1 VSSPEENGT
10 GQQGTGRRVTN
21 GISGLT
27 REAAYANVQKEG
39 KQFAADSFQDQHQE
53 RNRTVLLKTEIRNG
67 GNSMVQFGT
76 GGWRAV
82 IGDGFT
88 KSNIRLIAAALARR
102 MKREGCAEEGIC
114 VGYDRRFLSREALIW
129 FCEALAG
136 EGVTV
141 FFVNMSCPTP
151 QIMFTVKDRKLPYG
165 AMVTASHNP
174 AIWNG
179 IKLFTAGGRDAAKEV
194 TESIQDEANS
204 LRDEDIREMGFEEAR
219 QAGRIRIIDP
229 RDAYLDSILK
239 QVNTEAIR
247 KRRLRIVLDP
257 MFGVSLTGL
266 LTILYTSRCD
276 IDVIN
281 DRHDAFFGRH
291 LPAPNPDTL
300 VDLQYAVKEHRADV
314 GIATDGDADRLGII
328 DEKGNYITANEML
341 SLLYSYLLEQK
352 GWKGAAVRNIATTH
366 MLDRI
371 AEAHGETCVEVPV
384 GFKHISAAM
393 EEYQALIGGESS
405 GGLTVRGHIMGK
417 DGLYAAS
424 LLVEMLSVSGKKL
437 SELVQDLYDRY
448 GEMHSAEY
456 DWALTPE
463 KKEEI
468 HHLMMTERKLPDF
481 GKPAE
486 KVSYLDGC
494 KVYFRDGWVILR
506 FSGTEP
512 RIRIFAEAPT
522 TAQADELVHRMAA
535 FVGLG

>member
-1 VSSPEENGT
+1 M
-10 GQQGTGRRVTN
+10 
-21 GISGLT
+21 I
-27 REAAYANVQKEG
+27 
-39 KQFAADSFQDQHQE
+39 
-53 RNRTVLLKTEIRNG
+53 
-67 GNSMVQFGT
+67 QFGT

-88 KSNIRLIAAALARR
+88 KENIRLIAAALARR
-102 MKREGCAEEGIC
+102 MKQEGCAEEGIC

-129 FCEALAG
+129 FCEVLAG
-136 EGVTV
+136 EGIRI

-151 QIMFTVKDRKLPYG
+151 QIMFTVKERKLPYG

-179 IKLFTAGGRDAAKEV
+179 IKLFTAGGRDAAQEV
-194 TESIQDEANS
+194 TEAIQEEANR
-204 LRDEDIREMGFEEAR
+204 LAAEEIRSTDFEQAREA
-219 QAGRIRIIDP
+219 GIIRVIDP
-229 RDAYLDSILK
+229 RDAYLDSILR

-266 LTILYTSRCD
+266 QTILYTSRCD

-291 LPAPNPDTL
+291 LPAPNPETL
-300 VDLQYAVKEHRADV
+300 VDLQYAVREHRADV
-314 GIATDGDADRLGII
+314 GIATDGDADRLG
-328 DEKGNYITANEML
+328 
-341 SLLYSYLLEQK
+341 
-352 GWKGAAVRNIATTH
+352 WKGPAVRNIATTH
-366 MLDRI
+366 LLDRI
-371 AEAHGETCVEVPV
+371 AEAHGEKCFEVPV
-384 GFKHISAAM
+384 GFKHISAGM
-393 EEYQALIGGESS
+393 EEHEALIGGESS
-405 GGLTVRGHIMGK
+405 GGLTVRGHIAGK

-456 DWALTPE
+456 DWALTEE

-468 HHLMMTERKLPDF
+468 RHLMMTEKKLPDF
-481 GKPAE
+481 GKTFE
-486 KVSYLDGC
+486 KVSYMDGC
-494 KVYFRDGWVILR
+494 KVYFSDGWVILR

-522 TAQADELVHRMAA
+522 VRQADELVRSMAD
-535 FVGLG
+535 FVGLP

>member
-1 VSSPEENGT
+1 M
-10 GQQGTGRRVTN
+10 
-21 GISGLT
+21 I
-27 REAAYANVQKEG
+27 
-39 KQFAADSFQDQHQE
+39 
-53 RNRTVLLKTEIRNG
+53 
-67 GNSMVQFGT
+67 QFGT

-88 KSNIRLIAAALARR
+88 RENIRRVAAALARR
-102 MKREGCAEEGIC
+102 MKEEGCAEQGLC
-114 VGYDRRFLSREALIW
+114 AGYDRRFLSREALIW
-129 FCEALAG
+129 FCEVLAG

-141 FFVNMSCPTP
+141 WFVNMSCPTP
-151 QIMFTVKDRKLPYG
+151 QIMFTVKERKLPYG

-179 IKLFTAGGRDAAKEV
+179 IKLFTAGGRDAAQDV
-194 TESIQDEANS
+194 TEAIQAAANA
-204 LRDEDIREMGFEEAR
+204 LEDGEIRSVEFEEAKA
-219 QAGRIRIIDP
+219 AGMIRIIDP

-239 QVNTEAIR
+239 QVDTDAIR

-266 LTILYTSRCD
+266 QTILYTSRCD
-276 IDVIN
+276 VDVIN

-328 DEKGNYITANEML
+328 DEKGNYITANETL
-341 SLLYSYLLEQK
+341 ALLYSYLLEQK
-352 GWKGAAVRNIATTH
+352 GWKGPAVRNIATTH
-366 MLDRI
+366 LLDRI
-371 AEAHGETCVEVPV
+371 AEAHGEKCVEVPV
-384 GFKHISAAM
+384 GFKHISAGM
-393 EEYQALIGGESS
+393 EEYNALIGGESS
-405 GGLTVRGHIMGK
+405 GGLTVRGHIAGK

-456 DWALTPE
+456 DWALTEE

-468 HHLMMTERKLPDF
+468 RHLVMTEKKLPDF
-481 GKPAE
+481 GKPFE
-486 KVSYLDGC
+486 KVSYMDGC
-494 KVYFRDGWVILR
+494 KVYFTDGWAILR

-512 RIRIFAEAPT
+512 RVRIFAEAPT
-522 TAQADELVHRMAA
+522 VPQADELVRCLAD
-535 FVGLG
+535 FVGLP

>member
-1 VSSPEENGT
+1 M
-10 GQQGTGRRVTN
+10 
-21 GISGLT
+21 I
-27 REAAYANVQKEG
+27 
-39 KQFAADSFQDQHQE
+39 
-53 RNRTVLLKTEIRNG
+53 
-67 GNSMVQFGT
+67 QFGT

-88 KSNIRLIAAALARR
+88 RENIRRVAAALARR
-102 MKREGCAEEGIC
+102 MKAEGCAEQGLC
-114 VGYDRRFLSREALIW
+114 AGYDRRFLSREALIW
-129 FCEALAG
+129 FCEVLAG

-141 FFVNMSCPTP
+141 WFVNMSCPTP
-151 QIMFTVKDRKLPYG
+151 QIMFTVKERKLPYG

-179 IKLFTAGGRDAAKEV
+179 IKLFTAGGRDAAQDV
-194 TESIQDEANS
+194 TEAIQAAANA
-204 LRDEDIREMGFEEAR
+204 LEDGEIRSVEFEEAKA
-219 QAGRIRIIDP
+219 AGMIRIIDP

-239 QVNTEAIR
+239 QVDTDAIR

-266 LTILYTSRCD
+266 QTILYTSRCD
-276 IDVIN
+276 VDVIN

-328 DEKGNYITANEML
+328 DEKGNYITANETL
-341 SLLYSYLLEQK
+341 ALLYSYLLEQK
-352 GWKGAAVRNIATTH
+352 GWKGPAVRNIATTH
-366 MLDRI
+366 LLDRI
-371 AEAHGETCVEVPV
+371 AEAHGEKCVEVPV
-384 GFKHISAAM
+384 GFKHISAGM
-393 EEYQALIGGESS
+393 EEYNALIGGESS
-405 GGLTVRGHIMGK
+405 GGLTVRGHIAGK

-456 DWALTPE
+456 DWALTEE

-468 HHLMMTERKLPDF
+468 RHLVMTEKKLPDF
-481 GKPAE
+481 GKPFE
-486 KVSYLDGC
+486 KVSYMDGC
-494 KVYFRDGWVILR
+494 KVYFTDGWAILR

-512 RIRIFAEAPT
+512 RVRIFAEAPT
-522 TAQADELVHRMAA
+522 VPQADELVRRMAD
-535 FVGLG
+535 FVGLP

>member
-1 VSSPEENGT
+1 M
-10 GQQGTGRRVTN
+10 
-21 GISGLT
+21 I
-27 REAAYANVQKEG
+27 
-39 KQFAADSFQDQHQE
+39 
-53 RNRTVLLKTEIRNG
+53 
-67 GNSMVQFGT
+67 QFGT

-88 KSNIRLIAAALARR
+88 RENIRLVASALARR
-102 MKREGCAEEGIC
+102 MKREGVAEEGIC
-114 VGYDRRFLSREALIW
+114 AGYDRRFLSKEALTW
-129 FCEALAG
+129 FCEVLAG
-136 EGVTV
+136 EGVRV
-141 FFVNMSCPTP
+141 YFVNMSCPTP
-151 QIMFTVKDRKLPYG
+151 QIMFAVKEKKLPYG

-179 IKLFTAGGRDAAKEV
+179 IKLFTSGGRDAAQDV
-194 TESIQDEANS
+194 TEAIQEEANRIAPEEI
-204 LRDEDIREMGFEEAR
+204 RDMDFEEAK
-219 QAGRIRIIDP
+219 AVGLIEIYDP
-229 RDAYLDSILK
+229 RDTYLDSILK

-247 KRRLRIVLDP
+247 RRRLRIVLDP

-266 LTILYTSRCD
+266 QTILYTCRCD

-328 DEKGNYITANEML
+328 DENGRYVTANEIL
-341 SLLYSYLLEQK
+341 ALLYFYLLEYK

-366 MLDRI
+366 LLDRI
-371 AEAHGETCVEVPV
+371 AADHGQECIEVPV
-384 GFKHISAAM
+384 GFKHISAGM
-393 EEYQALIGGESS
+393 EAHDALIGGESS
-405 GGLTVRGHIMGK
+405 GGLTVRGHISGK

-437 SELVQDLYDRY
+437 SELVRDLYDRY
-448 GEMHSAEY
+448 GEMHCAEY

-468 HHLMMTERKLPDF
+468 HSLVMTNRKLPVFDR
-481 GKPAE
+481 PVD

-494 KVYFRDGWVILR
+494 KVYFPDGWVIVR

-522 TAQADELVHRMAA
+522 AQEADGLVKTMAD
-535 FVGLG
+535 FVGVAWQG